1 MSTVWK
7 RIGLS
12 IMVAGL
18 VLILTGCTEI
28 QFLDKDPAE
37 ASSEQTISISEV
49 EVYITK
55 EGEMQQKIE
64 AAKAQL
70 FEVQHK
76 IEMAEIG
83 ITFYSHDEPVGV
95 ISSDKGIFYLVEDKE
110 KRVNKNDFVL
120 TSNVRYTAE
129 DGTTLV
135 TKEIRWNNILE
146 RIISPFAF
154 TQRKAMPEGT
164 LLFTGKGFETD
175 KTFSNWV
182 YKGGEMTILP
192 RSDTQEE

>member
-1 MSTVWK
+1 MSTVGK

-28 QFLDKDPAE
+28 QFLDKDTAE
-37 ASSEQTISISEV
+37 ASSEQAIIISEV

-55 EGEMQQKIE
+55 EGEVQQKIE

-70 FEVQHK
+70 FEVQCK
-76 IEMAEIG
+76 IEMVDIG
-83 ITFYSHDEPVGV
+83 ITFYSHDQPVGV
-95 ISSDKGIFYLVEDKE
+95 INSDKGIFYLAEDKD

-129 DGTTLV
+129 DGTMLV

-154 TQRKAMPEGT
+154 TQRKALPEGI

>member
-1 MSTVWK
+1 
-7 RIGLS
+7 
-12 IMVAGL
+12 MVAGL
-18 VLILTGCTEI
+18 VLILSGCTEI
-28 QFLDKDPAE
+28 QFLDQDTAE
-37 ASSEQTISISEV
+37 SSSEQTISMSEV

-55 EGEMQQKIE
+55 EGEIQQKIE
-64 AAKAQL
+64 AGKAQL

-76 IEMAEIG
+76 IEMVDIG
-83 ITFYSHDEPVGV
+83 ITFYSHDQPVGV
-95 ISSDKGIFYLVEDKE
+95 INSDKGIFYLAEDKE

-120 TSNVRYTAE
+120 TNNVRYTAE
-129 DGTTLV
+129 DGTMLV
-135 TKEIRWNNILE
+135 TKEIRWNSILE

-154 TQRKAMPEGT
+154 TQRKTMPEGI

-175 KTFSNWV
+175 KTFSSGV